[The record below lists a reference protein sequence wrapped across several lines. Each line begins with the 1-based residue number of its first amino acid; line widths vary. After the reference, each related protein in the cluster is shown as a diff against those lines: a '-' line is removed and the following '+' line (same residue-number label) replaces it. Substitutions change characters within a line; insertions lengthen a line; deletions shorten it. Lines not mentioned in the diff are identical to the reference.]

1 MHEKEEILQENF
13 TEYFTFGL
21 EAYTKEKYNT
31 ATTLFF
37 KALVALCDLWI
48 LRKEG
53 YVPSSHTHRFR
64 ILEEKYPDLY
74 NITDRDFPFYQE
86 SYTQKMNKETAELL
100 KEDAEYIKK
109 TLGI

>member
-13 TEYFTFGL
+13 KEYFTFGL
-21 EAYTKEKYNT
+21 EAYNHEKYNT

-37 KALVALCDLWI
+37 KALVALCDIFI

-64 ILEEKYPDLY
+64 ILEEKYPEIYDVA
-74 NITDRDFPFYQE
+74 DKDFPFYQE

-100 KEDAEYIKK
+100 KEDVEHIKE